1 MERKLPADLTN
12 LLDAA
17 PPGDDNLL
25 LRELQHRHAN
35 DLTVVVAALMVCGRK
50 LRPGSPRATM
60 LREIAGKVQAI
71 GEVNMILG
79 AQGEGVEDLAPTL
92 EMLCEAAERR
102 GPSNVRIVVS
112 AQSVMVR
119 DFVCRRIALVVN
131 ELIINAVKHSPSNG
145 SHTIVKVK
153 LADDGAGTHVS
164 VENDGRA
171 ARWERVGGQGS
182 RLVNEMVSR
191 LGGEVIRTTLSRS
204 VRVSLVFP
212 TMAVP
217 QMEDPF

>member
-1 MERKLPADLTN
+1 MERKLPSRLTDL
-12 LLDAA
+12 LAA
-17 PPGDDNLL
+17 EAPGDDTLL

-50 LRPGSPRATM
+50 LRPNSPRATI
-60 LREIAGKVQAI
+60 LREIARKVQAI

-79 AQGEGVEDLAPTL
+79 TQGAGFEDLAPTL

-102 GPSNVRIVVS
+102 GPPNVRIQVF
-112 AQSVMVR
+112 AQSVVVR

-131 ELIINAVKHSPSNG
+131 ELIINAVKHSPSDG
-145 SHTIVKVK
+145 SPVLVQVK
-153 LADDGAGTHVS
+153 LSDDGTGTLLS

-171 ARWERVGGQGS
+171 VRWQRVGGQGS
-182 RLVNEMVSR
+182 SLVDEMVSR
-191 LGGEVIRTTLSRS
+191 LGGEVVRTTLSRS

-212 TMAVP
+212 SLAVP
-217 QMEDPF
+217 QIEEPF

>member
-1 MERKLPADLTN
+1 MERKLPANLTD

-17 PPGDDNLL
+17 PPGDDALL

-79 AQGEGVEDLAPTL
+79 TQGAGFEDLAPVL

-102 GPSNVRIVVS
+102 SPSNVRVLVS

-145 SHTIVKVK
+145 SQMIVKVK
-153 LADDGAGTHVS
+153 LADNGDGTHVS
-164 VENDGRA
+164 VENDGYA
-171 ARWERVGGQGS
+171 ARWERAGGQGS
-182 RLVNEMVSR
+182 GLVDEMVSR

-212 TMAVP
+212 SLAVP
-217 QMEDPF
+217 QIEEPF